1 MYNSNNNNAWN
12 AGMHSGTVATNI
24 IILLINNL
32 YECDQYDVQMYTIY
46 TIEDTIFVQ

>member
-1 MYNSNNNNAWN
+1 MP
-12 AGMHSGTVATNI
+12 GMLECTLALLPLI
-24 IILLINNL
+24 IILLLINNL